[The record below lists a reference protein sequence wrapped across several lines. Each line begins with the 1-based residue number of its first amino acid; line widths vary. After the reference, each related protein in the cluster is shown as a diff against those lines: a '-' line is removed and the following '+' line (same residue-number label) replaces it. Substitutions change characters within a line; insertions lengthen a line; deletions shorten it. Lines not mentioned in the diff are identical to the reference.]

1 MHRSAL
7 ILLAYAAAAPAA
19 AAPLRAPLAADAV
32 PMIAHHAVYTLSLA
46 SSRQGAVT
54 AASGTMSYDMT
65 DVCRGWATSQRLQ
78 MDVTN
83 RDGQLVKM
91 TSDYATFESKDG
103 RQLDF
108 HMRQVT
114 DTAVTS
120 KVEGSAV
127 LDGPDGSGSV
137 HYTSPENKTLKLPP
151 GTRLPTTHTETIIA
165 GATQG
170 KRFLTLPLFDGTGA
184 DGAQNTFVVI
194 ENWNDPSHQPQ
205 PALSSQPFGRVH
217 ISFFGLAPTEQTPNY
232 QIAMRYYLN
241 GVANDLTMD
250 FDEFVM
256 NGTLHEF
263 KPVAQP
269 TQC

>member
-1 MHRSAL
+1 MRRSAL
-7 ILLAYAAAAPAA
+7 CLLAVA
-19 AAPLRAPLAADAV
+19 AAPLRPDAV
-32 PMIAHHAVYTLSLA
+32 PMVAHHAFYTLSLA

-54 AASGTMSYDMT
+54 DARGTMTYDMT
-65 DVCRGWATSQRLQ
+65 DVCRGWATSQRLK

-103 RQLDF
+103 RELDF

-120 KVEGSAV
+120 KVEGSDV
-127 LDGPDGSGSV
+127 LDGPDGSGAG
-137 HYTSPENKTLKLPP
+137 HDTRPELKTVKLPP
-151 GTRLPTTHTETIIA
+151 GTRLPTTHTESIIA

-194 ENWNDPSHQPQ
+194 ENWNDPAHQPQ
-205 PALSSQPFGRVH
+205 PALSTQPFGRVH
-217 ISFFGLAPTEQTPNY
+217 IAFFNLAPTEQTPDY
-232 QIAMRYYLN
+232 QIGMRYYLN
-241 GVANDLTMD
+241 GVANDLAMD
-250 FDEFVM
+250 FDEFVV
-256 NGTLHEF
+256 NGTLRDF
-263 KPVAQP
+263 KPAAQP

>member
-1 MHRSAL
+1 MRRSAL
-7 ILLAYAAAAPAA
+7 FLLCFAAPAV
-19 AAPLRAPLAADAV
+19 AAPLRSPLAPDAV

-46 SSRQGAVT
+46 SSRQGAVI
-54 AASGTMSYDMT
+54 AATGTMTYDMT
-65 DVCRGWATSQRLQ
+65 DVCRGWATSQRLK

-103 RQLDF
+103 RELDF

-120 KVEGSAV
+120 KVEGSAM

-137 HYTSPENKTLKLPP
+137 HYTSPEAKTMKLPP
-151 GTRLPTTHTETIIA
+151 GTRLPTTHTESIIA

-194 ENWNDPSHQPQ
+194 ENWNSPAHQLQ
-205 PALSSQPFGRVH
+205 PALSTQPFGRVH
-217 ISFFGLAPTEQTPNY
+217 IAFFNLAPTEQTPDY

-241 GVANDLTMD
+241 GVANDLAMD
-250 FDEFVM
+250 FDEFVV
-256 NGTLHEF
+256 NGTLRDF
-263 KPVAQP
+263 KPAAQR